1 MKEVRRAPVRG
12 LMGVRIRAEQSC
24 GLTSGKLI
32 EVRGE
37 RAPVF
42 IISFGKKCVSLKKG
56 EDKNKTCGFK

>member
-12 LMGVRIRAEQSC
+12 LMGVRTRAEQSC

-42 IISFGKKCVSLKKG
+42 IISFGKNV
-56 EDKNKTCGFK
+56 